1 MLRRHARWQGSGGP
15 EQAGVAASLPG
26 IGAWTRSVAVY
37 SADHPGVPAGN
48 RSLCNPVRRYATQA
62 PHSRL
67 RSGRALAQIG
77 SRRRHRHHS
86 GHHRP
91 VRTGT
96 GTRPASVRCLQS
108 CCGAGKPDLCHQR
121 TLLTVGS
128 RRGQSV
134 LCRSRRCGYACRH
147 DFPWRSLHR
156 LGKGEFGPW
165 IQWQTL
171 EFAVRRPLSVDGDP
185 STCQAV
191 RHRGRAARES
201 ITAAPT
207 ATAGP
212 VHGGITGMFLHS
224 PLRSTHEDK
233 RVAR

>member
-96 GTRPASVRCLQS
+96 GTRPASVRCLRLVEKQ
-108 CCGAGKPDLCHQR
+108 KN
-121 TLLTVGS
+121 LTVRRRSRNQHHLRRRHRARRIPGQATDRRCESRQS
-128 RRGQSV
+128 RRGR
-134 LCRSRRCGYACRH
+134 LPRRSKGQPNHRRLLR
-147 DFPWRSLHR
+147 
-156 LGKGEFGPW
+156 
-165 IQWQTL
+165 
-171 EFAVRRPLSVDGDP
+171 RRPRP
-185 STCQAV
+185 
-191 RHRGRAARES
+191 
-201 ITAAPT
+201 PT
-207 ATAGP
+207 
-212 VHGGITGMFLHS
+212 
-224 PLRSTHEDK
+224 
-233 RVAR
+233 RVALTMNCVAPSPAFMAPAALAPAVLVPAALRFCP